1 MNIYEDCV
9 PCELCGHPFL
19 PFKDERICDEC
30 KGFDEIRDEEA
41 EPDTGPTNGSKNWLG
56 ENQD

>member
-19 PFKDERICDEC
+19 PFNEERICDEC
-30 KGFDEIRDEEA
+30 KGFDGIRDEE
-41 EPDTGPTNGSKNWLG
+41 TGSDKCPEDGSKSKVVEDKN
-56 ENQD
+56 